1 MFMKRI
7 LIVCLFFIT
16 SVWSKAQNPKV
27 VADCT
32 VNFEVTIEGTSQSAS
47 TKTLYVRGLETR
59 TDLVNSNFVQT
70 TFYNSKT
77 ETAVILREIGG
88 NKYMTTLNAEQWK
101 AQNKR
106 YEGMEVVLTNDFK
119 TILGYYCKKAELKL
133 KDGTVLNVFYATSI
147 TPSSN
152 ENSYQFK
159 GVPGFALEY
168 ETAGEKGKGNVKF
181 TATRINLNPVPAS
194 RFEIPKSGYRIL

>member
-1 MFMKRI
+1 MKKI

-16 SVWSKAQNPKV
+16 SVWSQAQNPKV

-32 VNFEVTIEGTSQSAS
+32 VSFDVIIDGASKSPS
-47 TKTLYVRGLETR
+47 TKTLYIRGVETR

-88 NKYMTTLNAEQWK
+88 NKYMTTLSAEQWK

-106 YEGMEVVLTNDFK
+106 YEGMEVVLTDESK
-119 TILGYYCKKAELKL
+119 TILGYYCKKAQLKL
-133 KDGTVLNVFYATSI
+133 KDGSTLNVYYATGI
-147 TPSSN
+147 TPSAS
-152 ENSYQFK
+152 ENNYQFK
-159 GVPGFALEY
+159 GVPGFPLEY
-168 ETAGEKGKGNVKF
+168 ETAGENGKGNVKF

-194 RFEIPKSGYRIL
+194 RFEIPQSGYRIL